1 MFRARS
7 EYKFIINT
15 RSSPNTSR
23 LTKNG
28 FYSSPM
34 REERHRLDRV
44 VRQHGTGLP
53 RKEECTSILH
63 APAESEDVF
72 GLRASK
78 RKAIR
83 LYSLVRSFFRVRLCN
98 AEVTLC
104 NMFSIDFISTI
115 FFQSVWVGCF
125 TLSPNNESVIASIS
139 S

>member
-23 LTKNG
+23 LL
-28 FYSSPM
+28 

-72 GLRASK
+72 GLRPS
-78 RKAIR
+78 RIKALR
-83 LYSLVRSFFRVRLCN
+83 LYSLGRSLFRLCCFRL
-98 AEVTLC
+98 AH
-104 NMFSIDFISTI
+104 
-115 FFQSVWVGCF
+115 GCYF
-125 TLSPNNESVIASIS
+125 LFYNTRTV
-139 S
+139 